1 MNLRH
6 AIAGGEKDESVH
18 FLMVPRP
25 REELI
30 DTEIERAVSRLQ
42 SVIELGRVSRDKRT
56 LPVKVSHL
64 ISDTYLPH
72 ICHISDI
79 YLSLVGMCHQ
89 CNVLY
94 LLL

>member
-56 LPVKVSHL
+56 LPVKVSHH
-64 ISDTYLPH
+64 ISDT
-72 ICHISDI
+72 